1 MLQSC
6 NRVQHLQ
13 LHVERQT
20 RGKALNIHLVRPKTA
35 WLDEELM
42 AGLVRKAVDLRFD
55 RRAVARADGF
65 DHAVE
70 KRAAVMIGADDLMR
84 MLIGVG
90 QIADGAV
97 FRRRLGAEGEG
108 RRMLVAR
115 LKLHAGK
122 VDAPADDAR
131 RRAGLE
137 AAQPQAHLP
146 QAVGQ
151 TDGGLHPVRAGGNGA
166 VADDDARIEIGA
178 RRNHDRAHAVDR
190 AEARRYGAD
199 RAVFVKSD
207 LCHHG
212 LHQLKALLPLQRVLH
227 VLLVFPAVGLRAQ
240 RVDGGAFAA
249 VEHPVLDAG

>member
-1 MLQSC
+1 
-6 NRVQHLQ
+6 
-13 LHVERQT
+13 
-20 RGKALNIHLVRPKTA
+20 
-35 WLDEELM
+35 
-42 AGLVRKAVDLRFD
+42 
-55 RRAVARADGF
+55 
-65 DHAVE
+65 
-70 KRAAVMIGADDLMR
+70 
-84 MLIGVG
+84 
-90 QIADGAV
+90 
-97 FRRRLGAEGEG
+97 
-108 RRMLVAR
+108 MLVAR

-122 VDAPADDAR
+122 VDAPAVDAR

-166 VADDDARIEIGA
+166 VTDDDTRIEIGA
-178 RRNHDRAHAVDR
+178 RGDHHGAHAVDR

-199 RAVFVKSD
+199 RAALVEAD
-207 LCHHG
+207 LRDHG

-249 VEHPVLDAG
+249 VEHPVLDAAAVGGLRHLAAQRVQLAHQMALARAADGRVAGHISHGVEVDREHRRVQSEPCAGKARLDPGVTGPDDDRVKASGFKFHGDPSRGFVRMLAGAFRRALL